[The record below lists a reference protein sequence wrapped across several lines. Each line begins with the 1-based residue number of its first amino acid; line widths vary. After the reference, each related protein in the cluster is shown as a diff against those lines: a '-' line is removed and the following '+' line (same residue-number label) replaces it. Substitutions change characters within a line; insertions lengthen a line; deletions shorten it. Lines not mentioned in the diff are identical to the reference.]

1 MQLWVEKEEGRGG
14 DVCEG
19 EGGGGGGKGAR
30 LLPVFLKLMCDIN
43 APLESRDMT
52 SSVKMLTGP
61 IKGLGFG
68 LGFRV

>member
-1 MQLWVEKEEGRGG
+1 MYEREKGVEEGGR
-14 DVCEG
+14 
-19 EGGGGGGKGAR
+19 GAR

-61 IKGLGFG
+61 KNGW
-68 LGFRV
+68 V